1 MRDLRSELQQTT
13 GGRRNK
19 MDGKS
24 DEPRYDVA
32 TGGAIVWCK
41 SGGEN

>member
-1 MRDLRSELQQTT
+1 MGDLRSELQQTT
-13 GGRRNK
+13 GGRRDK

-32 TGGAIVWCK
+32 TEGAIVQC
-41 SGGEN
+41 